1 MVGREGEEMEGV
13 KAKQGAY
20 LLLLASVTPTA
31 TPTTI
36 AMMMT
41 RERCRVSRK
50 FSRAVKLQKGGIE

>member
-1 MVGREGEEMEGV
+1 MEGV

-41 RERCRVSRK
+41 GKMEVSRK